1 VRSSGLHRYAFRLEL
16 TAVAARVPPKAVPS
30 DVDDAA
36 VRAAV
41 RAVGAEL
48 PGAPG
53 AGSVPRCSLPKALD
67 APAPACAPF
76 CALGELLAACPPEE
90 EAVKA
95 VAAAPVPAAPPVAAP
110 VAAAAPRAVAAVP
123 PRPPRA
129 HSPDLFSDS
138 DSDCTEAVAAP
149 PVSKAAQLPKA
160 PAPQPICKAS
170 TLAADLVAAWSEPCT
185 LAALM
190 LRTDPFLAELGALL
204 CA

>member
-1 VRSSGLHRYAFRLEL
+1 M
-16 TAVAARVPPKAVPS
+16 PPKAVPS

-48 PGAPG
+48 PGAPDTG
-53 AGSVPRCSLPKALD
+53 NVPHGSLPKALK
-67 APAPACAPF
+67 APACAPF
-76 CALGELLAACPPEE
+76 CALSKLLAACSQEE

-95 VAAAPVPAAPPVAAP
+95 VAAAPVVAAPPVAAAAP
-110 VAAAAPRAVAAVP
+110 VAAAPRAVAAVP
-123 PRPPRA
+123 ARPPRA

-138 DSDCTEAVAAP
+138 DSETCTEAVAAAP
-149 PVSKAAQLPKA
+149 ASKTVQLPKA
-160 PAPQPICKAS
+160 PAPQPVCKAS
-170 TLAADLVAAWSEPCT
+170 TLAADLMAAWSEPCA

-190 LRTDPFLAELGALL
+190 QRADPFLAELSTLL